1 MWSDDVIE
9 LRLKSLGL
17 RRGISKSTSAI
28 CIPQNLTYALC
39 GRHFICS
46 AYRLIV
52 IVKDRHVP
60 PAQCLLHGAVKSTAR
75 GPPAPWRIPG
85 AR

>member
-1 MWSDDVIE
+1 MWSDDIIE
-9 LRLKSLGL
+9 IRLKSLGR

-28 CIPQNLTYALC
+28 CIPQNLTYALS

-52 IVKDRHVP
+52 IVKNRHVP
-60 PAQCLLHGAVKSTAR
+60 PASACCTVQSSPRHVAHLPLGESQAR
-75 GPPAPWRIPG
+75 
-85 AR
+85 